1 MRILPTILLSTL
13 LAAPMAQANS
23 SAEGKQL
30 VTGEEMRRL
39 VTQNRFFLSAPFG
52 GELPLT
58 YYVDGRV
65 DGSGEAVG
73 LGRWLAPTDQGR
85 WWIAGNQLCQQWEQ
99 WYNGRKFCFTL
110 EKDGPGAVI
119 WRRDD
124 GYSGRARLARR

>member
-1 MRILPTILLSTL
+1 MRFLSMIALPVLL
-13 LAAPMAQANS
+13 LAPAAFANS
-23 SAEGKQL
+23 PAGGKEP
-30 VTGEEMRRL
+30 VAGEEMRRL
-39 VTQNRFFLSAPFG
+39 VTQNRIYLSTPLG

-58 YYVDGRV
+58 YFADGRV

-73 LGRWLAPTDQGR
+73 LGRWLAPKDQGR

-99 WYNGRKFCFTL
+99 WYDGKRFCFTL
-110 EKDGPGAVI
+110 EKAGPATVI